1 MSIQEVLALIDA
13 KIKSARKAADF
24 WLAEYT
30 NNITPKT
37 HKELYSSLECSQHL
51 LDVLVTLKSEI
62 EDEIGTELDEQ
73 ARADEVDGAD
83 FDDSTDE
90 PDFDPSLYM
99 DEYTA

>member
-13 KIKSARKAADF
+13 KIDSARKAADF
-24 WLAEYT
+24 WLVEYT
-30 NNITPKT
+30 MAGAQR
-37 HKELYSSLECSQHL
+37 ELSQHL